1 MKGKCNAHYCY
12 HHSRQKGFTLVELL
26 VAVVI
31 MTAASLWSLPKLNH
45 KILQGRVD
53 KYTQNLET
61 GLFSLMARVRR
72 SSKFC
77 TLFEQ
82 NPNPSEYI
90 SPRGILELN
99 QVDDRTSLIN
109 CPCTTTGSINCNTPF
124 RFLQKEN
131 SDETDFVQ
139 VRVSQTNYGLSPQGT
154 NPNGRKLIF
163 RIRSRDWKQNKNV
176 FTRCIE
182 ISGNGH
188 LFKGTW
194 DYNNTEEVDMA
205 CKRYC
210 PRDGNCNG

>member
-1 MKGKCNAHYCY
+1 MKGKLKIDRSYYC
-12 HHSRQKGFTLVELL
+12 SRQKGFTLVELL
-26 VAVVI
+26 VAVII
-31 MTAASLWSLPKLNH
+31 MTAASLWTLPKLNH

-53 KYTQNLET
+53 RYTQNLET
-61 GLFSLMARVRR
+61 GLFGLMARVRR

-82 NPNPSEYI
+82 NPNPSKYI
-90 SPRGILELN
+90 SPRDLLELN
-99 QVDDRTSLIN
+99 QINNRSALIS
-109 CPCTTTGSINCNTPF
+109 CPCTTGSNNCNTPF

-154 NPNGRKLIF
+154 NPNGEKLIF
-163 RIRSRDWKQNKNV
+163 RIRSRDWKKHSNV

-194 DYNNTEEVDMA
+194 DYNNTGEVGMS

-210 PRDGNCNG
+210 PKDGNCNG